1 MNQILKED
9 PSLEANL
16 NSYLIC
22 LLPVGLLAGSLVSN
36 IIVVLICIVFLIE
49 IIQKNK
55 IYLIKDKNF
64 YFLIFIY
71 LYVVFNA
78 LLVAQNED
86 SIIKAIGFIR
96 FIILT
101 YAIFYCF
108 SFFKKR
114 IIKFWSIIF
123 FIVSIDILIEFYF
136 GQNLLGFSA
145 AYYGRIASFT
155 GDELKIGGFYFGF
168 IFLCLSFF
176 FKDNKKLFI
185 FLASIFFIISLIIG
199 ERSNFL
205 KIFIMYMIFYF
216 FYLKISNLKKFLYIV
231 SIFIVSLLIINNI
244 PIIKS
249 KYYNQ
254 IFNEF
259 IKAKKG
265 NYDLDLEKLVKGN
278 QHLGHY
284 KVALLM
290 FKEKP
295 IFGHGFKTYRNE
307 SFKEKYTN
315 NKIKVGSTHPH
326 QIHFEILSELGIV
339 GYILIMSNLL
349 YLIFRKSKSDDELYI
364 FGKIF
369 ILASLVPIL
378 PSGSFFTSYGTTIFF
393 INYSFLLKSY
403 NLK

>member
-9 PSLEANL
+9 PSLGANL

-36 IIVVLICIVFLIE
+36 IIVVLICAIFLIE
-49 IIQKNK
+49 IVKKNK
-55 IYLIKDKNF
+55 IYIIKDKNF

-71 LYVVFNA
+71 LYV
-78 LLVAQNED
+78 LLNELFVAQNED

-96 FIILT
+96 FIILS

-114 IIKFWSIIF
+114 IIKFWSLIF
-123 FIVSIDILIEFYF
+123 FIVSIDILIEFYL

-168 IFLCLSFF
+168 ILLCLSFF
-176 FKDNKKLFI
+176 YKDKKKLFI
-185 FLASIFFIISLIIG
+185 FFASIFFIIALIIG

-205 KIFIMYMIFYF
+205 KIFIMYTIFYF
-216 FYLKISNLKKFLYIV
+216 FYFKISNIKKFLYII
-231 SIFIVSLLIINNI
+231 SIFIISLLIINNI

-278 QHLGHY
+278 QHLSHY

-295 IFGHGFKTYRNE
+295 IFGHGFKTFRNE
-307 SFKEKYTN
+307 SFKEKYTS

-326 QIHFEILSELGIV
+326 QIHFEILSELGVV

-349 YLIFRKSKSDDELYI
+349 YLIFRKSKFDDELLI

-393 INYSFLLKSY
+393 INYSFLLRSY